1 MIGEGD
7 GEDPQANFADTMR
20 ALLLKYMM
28 TRMMTNVVM
37 MRRMMRRMMRKM
49 VRRMMGV
56 MIMRV
61 QLWSY
66 LMVPPWR
73 AAKPNED
80 SCSASTME

>member
-20 ALLLKYMM
+20 ALLLKYMI

-37 MRRMMRRMMRKM
+37 MRRVM
-49 VRRMMGV
+49 RRMMGV
-56 MIMRV
+56 KIMRV